1 MAKDRR
7 NYNVFFNTHTVS
19 GIVISVGLFVCFF
32 AGAFALFLDEINHWE
47 ANAKREAY
55 IIDINYERLLT
66 IAEEEGYEME
76 GRDIFMRYR
85 EGAESYLQI
94 SGQALKPVMADST
107 KEDST
112 EEASQDEEKP
122 QEIAEKDSQEAHS
135 EDVAEVSLEEIAEE
149 SVLETSEEEIV
160 ELDPEAAALAKQ
172 DSIAKASFFLKVDP
186 ETYAVTAKEFD
197 RKTKELGTFLYH
209 LHYFQQI
216 PTIGIY
222 LAGLVAL
229 FFAFAILT
237 GIIVHWNKI
246 VSNFFTFRL
255 KGSVKNLW
263 TDAHTALGV
272 IGLPFQFM
280 YAVTGAFF
288 GLIIFLYVPF
298 LFILFDGDQDKLFEL
313 FRPKAEA
320 GEIALLEDAGEVSL
334 NALAWGTTAEFQPE
348 DIEYITVQVQDYKT
362 DEAQMTITTQLDGKK
377 NFVAMTNTTFR
388 LSDGAEIAHKPLDE
402 NTYAEVAP
410 LTISRLHFAQFGG
423 YLLKAVYFVLALVT
437 CFVIMSGVMI
447 WLTARDKKMYAHKA
461 KFNKN
466 VGAIYMGS
474 SMGLF
479 PAVALF
485 FCMVKLFPLEMENRY
500 DIMPALF
507 FSFWLAFTVYAF
519 FIKSTYKINKHA
531 LLLAGAL
538 GLLIPVFNGLQSGL
552 WFWIAAQEGYL
563 DSLFIDVAWIVMGV
577 TSILSAL
584 YAKPVVDVK
593 KARKP
598 VQKKPVEAV
607 DREGVP
613 QLITD

>member
-32 AGAFALFLDEINHWE
+32 AGAFALFLDEINYWE

-55 IIDINYERLLT
+55 IIDVDYERLLS

-94 SGQALKPVMADST
+94 SGQALKPAPADST
-107 KEDST
+107 SETVTDEST
-112 EEASQDEEKP
+112 EATSDETTGTVASETVDEES
-122 QEIAEKDSQEAHS
+122 IAVVTTSDEATEGTS
-135 EDVAEVSLEEIAEE
+135 VEPEPLSAGEVE
-149 SVLETSEEEIV
+149 
-160 ELDPEAAALAKQ
+160 LAKQ

-186 ETYAVTAKEFD
+186 TTYEVTARKFD
-197 RKTKELGTFLYH
+197 RKTKKLGTFLYH
-209 LHYFQQI
+209 LHYFRQI
-216 PTIGIY
+216 PAVGIY

-229 FFAFAILT
+229 FFAFAIFT
-237 GIIVHWNKI
+237 GIIVHWKKI

-280 YAVTGAFF
+280 YAITGSFF
-288 GLIIFLYVPF
+288 GLIIVLYAPF
-298 LFILFDGDQDKLFEL
+298 LFILFDGDQEKLL
-313 FRPKAEA
+313 QYFRPSAESA
-320 GEIALLEDAGEVSL
+320 EIAALPDVGEVSI
-334 NALAWGTTAEFQPE
+334 NTLAWETTAEFQPSE
-348 DIEYITVQVQDYKT
+348 VDYIIIQIQDYQT
-362 DEAQMTITTQLDGKK
+362 EDAQMVVTTQLDGKEH
-377 NFVAMTNTTFR
+377 FIAMTNTTYR
-388 LSDGAEIAHKPLDE
+388 LTDGAEIGHKALDE

-423 YLLKAVYFVLALVT
+423 YLIKGVYFILALVT

-447 WLTARDKKMYAHKA
+447 WLTARDMKMYAHKA

-466 VGAIYMGS
+466 VGAIYMGL

-500 DIMPALF
+500 DIMPAIF
-507 FSFWLAFTVYAF
+507 FGFWLAFTVYAY
-519 FIKSTYKINKHA
+519 FIKSTFKINKHA
-531 LLLAGAL
+531 LFLAGGL
-538 GLLIPVFNGLQSGL
+538 GVVIPVLNGLQSGL
-552 WFWIAAQEGYL
+552 WFWKAAQEGYL
-563 DSLFIDVAWIVMGV
+563 DSLFIDVAWLVMGV
-577 TSILSAL
+577 ASILTAW
-584 YAKPVVDVK
+584 YAKPVVAAK
-593 KARKP
+593 KVR
-598 VQKKPVEAV
+598 KKPVRKEPAEAV
-607 DREGVP
+607 ETDGSVP